1 MPDVISKKNKLYEP
15 QNWSDVG
22 ISAKPVKLAGL
33 FDGVLMTFLYNKNTL
48 NSLIG
53 G

>member
-1 MPDVISKKNKLYEP
+1 M
-15 QNWSDVG
+15 
-22 ISAKPVKLAGL
+22 

-53 G
+53 RENTFTLDNRAL